1 MHSSSGQGVVPRTVF
16 LLVHVH
22 LDPPLTPASFLLPRR
37 RLLIGMG
44 LALLALALAA
54 AIANGQVLLTWDE
67 PIQRTVEANRTAA
80 LDDFFR
86 TVSRLGS
93 TIPVLVI
100 GSALTLVTWRRCPAV
115 AVAVLLAMLSRPLI
129 EFTLKA
135 TVDRPRPDFE
145 RMVAG
150 NGPSFPSGHPMA
162 SVALWGLLPVIV
174 GLYTQRRAIWWASV
188 ALSGTLIAGIS
199 ASRIYLGVHWFSDV
213 IGGLLVGAF
222 FLIGVDTVFK
232 RTHCRYPCQVGCG
245 ETVSSEEPDEPDG
258 ATADT
263 GAEPLAGVLPPR
275 P

>member
-1 MHSSSGQGVVPRTVF
+1 
-16 LLVHVH
+16 VHVH

-37 RLLIGMG
+37 RLLLVLGI
-44 LALLALALAA
+44 LFLALAFAA

-67 PIQRTVEANRTAA
+67 PIQRTVETNRTAA
-80 LDDFFR
+80 LDDLFR
-86 TVSRLGS
+86 TLSRFGS
-93 TIPVLVI
+93 TIPVI
-100 GSALTLVTWRRCPAV
+100 ATGSVLTLVTWRRCPAV
-115 AVAVLLAMLSRPLI
+115 AVAVLVAMLSRPLL

-174 GLYTQRRAIWWASV
+174 GLYTKRRDIWWASV
-188 ALSGTLIAGIS
+188 AVSGVLIAGIS

-222 FLIGVDTVFK
+222 FLVGVDTLFE
-232 RTHCRYPCQVGCG
+232 RTHCRYPCRVGCSDTDAEAG
-245 ETVSSEEPDEPDG
+245 GDAASTGDASASRSRDATSAASASS
-258 ATADT
+258 A
-263 GAEPLAGVLPPR
+263 
-275 P
+275 